1 MFHQF
6 YDNHLHSFL
15 LGKIESYYT
24 KTVGENLFCLILN
37 LDGSE
42 KILEYNEYTN
52 LVSDVEALHN
62 ALNDYYLMVMEKEA
76 GPKENV
82 MGYGTCGDG
91 IGTEYVEE
99 EELDQEEDTLIGFKI
114 PKKSNPPGPRNPIC

>member
-24 KTVGENLFCLILN
+24 KTVGDNLFCLILN

-62 ALNDYYLMVMEKEA
+62 DLNDYYLMVMENEQ
-76 GPKENV
+76 GPRDKV
-82 MGYGTCGDG
+82 MGYETCGDG
-91 IGTEYVEE
+91 VGTEYCDDEE
-99 EELDQEEDTLIGFKI
+99 ETGEEDRKRPMGFSPHKT
-114 PKKSNPPGPRNPIC
+114 KC